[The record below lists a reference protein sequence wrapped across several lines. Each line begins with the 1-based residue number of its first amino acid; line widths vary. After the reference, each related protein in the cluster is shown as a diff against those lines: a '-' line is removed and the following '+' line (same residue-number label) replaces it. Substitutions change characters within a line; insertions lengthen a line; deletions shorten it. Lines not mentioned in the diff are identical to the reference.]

1 MRSIRQQSDLS
12 NLVVAQE
19 DYARLC
25 AMAGSHLLS
34 DELDRA
40 IVVPME
46 QMPQNVV
53 TMNSRC
59 VYFDESAKIR
69 REVEVV
75 YPEDADPAA
84 GRISVLAP
92 VGSAL
97 LGVAEGQSIDWV
109 FPNGRV
115 HRLRV
120 ERVERARDARSACQA
135 SS

>member
-12 NLVVAQE
+12 NLVVAEE

-25 AMAGSHLLS
+25 AMTGSHLLA

-46 QMPQNVV
+46 QMPSNVV
-53 TMNSRC
+53 AMNSRC
-59 VYFDESAKIR
+59 VYFDESAKVR
-69 REVEVV
+69 RAVEVV

-120 ERVERARDARSACQA
+120 ERVERARDVEPACQ
-135 SS
+135 SSG